1 MLDGRVMNTIDD
13 LSDRLKGYLPADEIQ
28 QVRRAYFY
36 AEQAH
41 DGQKRSSGE
50 AYVSHPLAVATI
62 LANLH
67 MDHQALIAALLHD
80 VIEDTGVSKEAVAT
94 QFGEVVAELVDGV
107 SKLTQITFES
117 KAEAQAE
124 NFRKMVLAMAKD
136 IRVII
141 VKLADRLHNMRTLG
155 VLRPDKKRRISRETL
170 DIYAPIANRL
180 GINTLRL
187 ELEELSFQGIYP
199 MRYKQLKLAV
209 IKARGNRKDLVKKI
223 QQHLQEKLEAEGLS
237 GHVLGREKNLFSL
250 YNKMKEQKKAFK
262 AIMDVHAFRI
272 LTNSVD
278 DCYRILGAV
287 HNTFKPVPGRF
298 KDYIA
303 IPKANGYQSLH
314 TSLIGLS
321 GTPIEVQIRTRE
333 MESMAN
339 NGVAAHWLYKAGQT
353 DHPIAQGSHARARQ
367 WVKGLLEMQQ
377 RAGDSL
383 EFIENVKV
391 DLFPDEIYIFTPRGD
406 IMELPEGSTPV
417 DFAYAVH
424 TDIGHACVACRINRK
439 LAPLSAKLHSGQ
451 TVEIITASGARPNL
465 AWLAFIATAKARSAI
480 HHYLKQQQRS
490 ESATLGRRL
499 LEKALSQ
506 FDIELEKISEERLA
520 PLLKEMDVH
529 SLQAL
534 LEAIGLGERMAYAVV
549 RRLLN
554 NVDIKTQTLDNQEA
568 SMVIHGT
575 EGLVVSFARCCH
587 PIPGDSILGH
597 ISFGN
602 GIVVHRDNCR
612 QLIDIRENPEKCVT
626 LRWANAVLGEFS
638 VNLHL
643 EIELQRDVIARIATL
658 IAEMDVGLDGVNVDE
673 RDMQISTLTLSV
685 LVKDRI
691 HLARLM
697 KKLRLIT
704 EISRV
709 VRLR

>member
-1 MLDGRVMNTIDD
+1 MNTIDD
-13 LSDRLKGYLPADEIQ
+13 LCDRLKGYLPADEIQ

-50 AYVSHPLAVATI
+50 PYVSHPLAVATI

-67 MDHQALIAALLHD
+67 MDYQALIAALLHD
-80 VIEDTGVSKEAVAT
+80 VIEDTSVGKQAVT
-94 QFGEVVAELVDGV
+94 EQFGSVVAELVDGV

-124 NFRKMVLAMAKD
+124 NFRKMVLAMAED

-155 VLRPDKKRRISRETL
+155 VLRPDKKRRIGRETL

-187 ELEELSFQGIYP
+187 ELEELSFKGIYP

-209 IKARGNRKDLVKKI
+209 AKARGNRKDIVKKI
-223 QQHLQEKLEAEGLS
+223 QVHLQEKLEEEGLV
-237 GHVLGREKNLFSL
+237 GHVVGREKNLFSL

-272 LTNSVD
+272 LTDSVD
-278 DCYRILGAV
+278 DCYRILGVV

-333 MESMAN
+333 MEAMAN
-339 NGVAAHWLYKAGQT
+339 NGVAAHWLYKASQT

-391 DLFPDEIYIFTPRGD
+391 DLFPDEVYVFTPQGD
-406 IMELPEGSTPV
+406 IMELPKGSTPV

-424 TDIGHACVACRINRK
+424 TDIGHACVACRIDRK
-439 LAPLSAKLHSGQ
+439 LAPLSVKLHSGQ
-451 TVEIITASGARPNL
+451 TVEIVTAAGARPNL
-465 AWLAFIATAKARSAI
+465 AWLSFIATARARSAI
-480 HHYLKQQQRS
+480 HHYLKQQQRTES
-490 ESATLGRRL
+490 ETLGRRL

-506 FDIELEKISEERLA
+506 FDVQLENISEDRLA
-520 PLLKEMDVH
+520 PLLKEMDVG
-529 SLQAL
+529 SLQEL
-534 LEAIGLGERMAYAVV
+534 LEAIGLGERMAYVVV
-549 RRLLN
+549 RRLLSD
-554 NVDIKTQTLDNQEA
+554 VEARTKTADSQEE
-568 SMVIHGT
+568 SMIINGT
-575 EGLVVSFARCCH
+575 EGMVVSFARCCH
-587 PIPGDSILGH
+587 PIPGDSILGN

-602 GIVVHRDNCR
+602 GIVVHQDNCR
-612 QLIDIRENPEKCVT
+612 NLSELRDDPEKCIT
-626 LRWANAVLGEFS
+626 LCWADAVEGEFS
-638 VNLHL
+638 VNLRL
-643 EIELQRDVIARIATL
+643 ELELRRGIIANIATL
-658 IAEMDVGLDGVNVDE
+658 VAEMDAGIDRFNVDE
-673 RDMQISTLTLSV
+673 RDARISTLTLGV
-685 LVKDRI
+685 LVRNRV
-691 HLARLM
+691 HLARVM
-697 KKLRLIT
+697 KKIRAVH
-704 EISRV
+704 EVNRV

>member
-1 MLDGRVMNTIDD
+1 MNTIDD
-13 LSDRLKGYLPADEIQ
+13 LCDRLKGYLPADEIQ

-36 AEQAH
+36 SEQAH

-50 AYVSHPLAVATI
+50 PYVSHPLAVATI

-94 QFGEVVAELVDGV
+94 QFGEVVADLVDGV

-124 NFRKMVLAMAKD
+124 NFRKMVLAMAED

-155 VLRPDKKRRISRETL
+155 VLRPDKKRRIARETL

-187 ELEELSFQGIYP
+187 ELEELSFKGTYP

-209 IKARGNRKDLVKKI
+209 VKARGNRKDIVKKI
-223 QQHLQEKLEAEGLS
+223 QHHLQEKLENEGLK
-237 GHVLGREKNLFSL
+237 GHVVGREKNLFSL
-250 YNKMKEQKKAFK
+250 YNKMKAQKKAFK

-272 LTNSVD
+272 LTDSVD

-321 GTPIEVQIRTRE
+321 GTPIEVQIRTHE

-353 DHPIAQGSHARARQ
+353 DHPIAEGSHARARQ

-391 DLFPDEIYIFTPRGD
+391 DLFPDEIYIFTPRGE
-406 IMELPEGSTPV
+406 IMELPKGSTPV

-424 TDIGHACVACRINRK
+424 TDIGHACVACRIDHK

-451 TVEIITASGARPNL
+451 TVEIVTALGARPNV
-465 AWLAFIATAKARSAI
+465 AWLSFISTAKARSAI
-480 HHYLKQQQRS
+480 LHYLKQQQRT

-506 FDIELEKISEERLA
+506 FDVELDKISQERLA
-520 PLLKEMDVH
+520 PLLKEMDVE
-529 SLQAL
+529 SLQEL

-554 NVDIKTQTLDNQEA
+554 DLEIKADAVDNPED

-602 GIVVHRDNCR
+602 GIVVHRDTCR
-612 QLIDIRENPEKCVT
+612 NLVGFRENPDKCVT
-626 LRWANAVLGEFS
+626 LRWAEIVAGEFG
-638 VNLHL
+638 VNLRL
-643 EIELQRDVIARIATL
+643 EVELQRGVIARLATL
-658 IAEMDVGLDGVNVDE
+658 VADMDAGLERINVDE
-673 RDMQISTLTLSV
+673 RDVRLSTLTLGL
-685 LVKDRI
+685 LVKDRV
-691 HLARLM
+691 HLARIM
-697 KKLRLIT
+697 KKLRSVI
-704 EISRV
+704 EVSRV

>member
-1 MLDGRVMNTIDD
+1 MNTIDD
-13 LSDRLKGYLPADEIQ
+13 LCDRLKGYLPADEIQ

-50 AYVSHPLAVATI
+50 PYVSHPLAVATI

-80 VIEDTGVSKEAVAT
+80 VIEDTGVSKAAVAT

-124 NFRKMVLAMAKD
+124 NFRKMVLAMAED

-155 VLRPDKKRRISRETL
+155 VLRPNKKRRISRETL

-223 QQHLQEKLEAEGLS
+223 QARLQERLDAEGLS
-237 GHVLGREKNLFSL
+237 GHVVGREKNLFSL

-262 AIMDVHAFRI
+262 SVMDVHAFRI
-272 LTNSVD
+272 LTESTD
-278 DCYRILGAV
+278 DCYRILGVV

-353 DHPIAQGSHARARQ
+353 DHPIAEGSHARARQ

-377 RAGDSL
+377 RAGNSL

-391 DLFPDEIYIFTPRGD
+391 DLFPDEIYIFTPRGE
-406 IMELPEGSTPV
+406 IMELPKDSTAV

-424 TDIGHACVACRINRK
+424 TDIGHACVACRVDRK

-451 TVEIITASGARPNL
+451 TVEIITAAGARPNL
-465 AWLAFIATAKARSAI
+465 AWLSFITTARARSAI
-480 HHYLKQQQRS
+480 HHYLKQQQRT

-506 FDIELEKISEERLA
+506 FDVKLDKISEERLA
-520 PLLKEMDVH
+520 PLLKEMDVS

-554 NVDIKTQTLDNQEA
+554 DVEIKTEAIDNQET

-597 ISFGN
+597 ISFGS

-612 QLIDIRENPEKCVT
+612 NLIGIREDPEKCVT
-626 LRWANAVLGEFS
+626 LRWANAVAGEFS
-638 VNLHL
+638 VNLRL
-643 EIELQRDVIARIATL
+643 EIKLQHDTIARIATL
-658 IAEMDVGLDGVNVDE
+658 IAEMGAGLDGVNVDE
-673 RDMQISTLTLSV
+673 RDMHISTLTLSV

-697 KKLRLIT
+697 KKLRLIA

>member
-1 MLDGRVMNTIDD
+1 M
-13 LSDRLKGYLPADEIQ
+13 
-28 QVRRAYFY
+28 RRAYFY
-36 AEQAH
+36 SEQAH

-50 AYVSHPLAVATI
+50 PYVSHPLAVATI

-67 MDHQALIAALLHD
+67 MDYQALIAALLHD
-80 VIEDTGVSKEAVAT
+80 VIEDTSVGKQAVT
-94 QFGEVVAELVDGV
+94 EQFGSVVAELVDGV

-124 NFRKMVLAMAKD
+124 NFRKMVLAMAED

-155 VLRPDKKRRISRETL
+155 VLRPDKKRRIGRETL

-187 ELEELSFQGIYP
+187 ELEELSFKGIYP

-209 IKARGNRKDLVKKI
+209 AKARGNRKDIVKKI
-223 QQHLQEKLEAEGLS
+223 QVHLQEKLEEEGLV
-237 GHVLGREKNLFSL
+237 GHVVGREKNLFSL

-272 LTNSVD
+272 LTDSVD
-278 DCYRILGAV
+278 DCYRILGIV

-333 MESMAN
+333 MEAMAN
-339 NGVAAHWLYKAGQT
+339 NGVAAHWLYKASQT

-391 DLFPDEIYIFTPRGD
+391 DLFPDEVYVFTPQGD
-406 IMELPEGSTPV
+406 IMELPKGSTPV

-424 TDIGHACVACRINRK
+424 TDIGHACVACRIDRK
-439 LAPLSAKLHSGQ
+439 LAPLSVKLHSGQ
-451 TVEIITASGARPNL
+451 TVEIVTAAGARPNL
-465 AWLAFIATAKARSAI
+465 AWLSFIATARARSAI
-480 HHYLKQQQRS
+480 HHYLKQQQ
-490 ESATLGRRL
+490 
-499 LEKALSQ
+499 
-506 FDIELEKISEERLA
+506 
-520 PLLKEMDVH
+520 
-529 SLQAL
+529 
-534 LEAIGLGERMAYAVV
+534 
-549 RRLLN
+549 
-554 NVDIKTQTLDNQEA
+554 
-568 SMVIHGT
+568 
-575 EGLVVSFARCCH
+575 
-587 PIPGDSILGH
+587 
-597 ISFGN
+597 
-602 GIVVHRDNCR
+602 
-612 QLIDIRENPEKCVT
+612 
-626 LRWANAVLGEFS
+626 
-638 VNLHL
+638 
-643 EIELQRDVIARIATL
+643 
-658 IAEMDVGLDGVNVDE
+658 
-673 RDMQISTLTLSV
+673 
-685 LVKDRI
+685 
-691 HLARLM
+691 
-697 KKLRLIT
+697 
-704 EISRV
+704 
-709 VRLR
+709 

>member
-1 MLDGRVMNTIDD
+1 MNTIDD
-13 LSDRLKGYLPADEIQ
+13 LCDRLKGYLPADEIQ

-50 AYVSHPLAVATI
+50 PYVSHPLAVATI

-80 VIEDTGVSKEAVAT
+80 VIEDTGVSKAAVAT

-124 NFRKMVLAMAKD
+124 NFRKMVLAMAED

-209 IKARGNRKDLVKKI
+209 VKARGNRKDIVKKI
-223 QQHLQEKLEAEGLS
+223 QARLQERLDEEGLS
-237 GHVLGREKNLFSL
+237 GHVVGREKNLFSL

-262 AIMDVHAFRI
+262 SVMDVHAFRI
-272 LTNSVD
+272 LTESTD
-278 DCYRILGAV
+278 DCYRILGVV

-353 DHPIAQGSHARARQ
+353 DHPIAEGSHARARQ

-377 RAGDSL
+377 RAGNSL

-391 DLFPDEIYIFTPRGD
+391 DLFPDEIYIFTPRGE
-406 IMELPEGSTPV
+406 IMELPKDSTAV

-424 TDIGHACVACRINRK
+424 TDIGHACVACRVDRK

-451 TVEIITASGARPNL
+451 TVEIITAAGARPNL
-465 AWLAFIATAKARSAI
+465 AWLSFITTARARSAI
-480 HHYLKQQQRS
+480 HHYLKQQQRT

-506 FDIELEKISEERLA
+506 FDVKLDKISEERLA
-520 PLLKEMDVH
+520 PLLKEMDVS

-554 NVDIKTQTLDNQEA
+554 DVEIKTEAIDNQET

-597 ISFGN
+597 ISFGS

-612 QLIDIRENPEKCVT
+612 NLIGIREDPEKCVT
-626 LRWANAVLGEFS
+626 LRWANAVAGEFS
-638 VNLHL
+638 VNLRL
-643 EIELQRDVIARIATL
+643 EIKLQRDTIARIATL
-658 IAEMDVGLDGVNVDE
+658 MAEMGAGLDGVNVDE
-673 RDMQISTLTLSV
+673 RDMHISTLTLNV